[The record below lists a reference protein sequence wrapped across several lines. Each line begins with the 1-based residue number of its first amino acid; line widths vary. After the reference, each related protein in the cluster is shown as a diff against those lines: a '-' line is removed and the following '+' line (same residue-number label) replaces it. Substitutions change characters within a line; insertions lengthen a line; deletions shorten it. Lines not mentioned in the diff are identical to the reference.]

1 MIKNKLRASPRLKII
16 DFNPSSIIKL
26 FFNFKSRS
34 MSLGLKVMM
43 SVLMEFVRLEKR
55 VFIV

>member
-26 FFNFKSRS
+26 FFNFK
-34 MSLGLKVMM
+34 KQIY
-43 SVLMEFVRLEKR
+43 
-55 VFIV
+55 VFGF

>member
-26 FFNFKSRS
+26 FFNFK
-34 MSLGLKVMM
+34 KQVY
-43 SVLMEFVRLEKR
+43 
-55 VFIV
+55 VFAL